1 MIVIELIAR
10 RSASVKTQLLYKYR
24 SEIGFENHPNDMSH
38 FNFFSR
44 EYYWKN
50 LCKKSLKMTNDEK
63 FVKATQAIF
72 PFNLRK
78 IQNSNF
84 ALIFIFGSNETV
96 CDIFKHSEVKC

>member
-24 SEIGFENHPNDMSH
+24 SEIGFENHPKMSH
-38 FNFFSR
+38 FNFFFR
-44 EYYWKN
+44 EYYLKN
-50 LCKKSLKMTNDEK
+50 LCKKSLKMTKDEK
-63 FVKATQAIF
+63 FVKATQARF